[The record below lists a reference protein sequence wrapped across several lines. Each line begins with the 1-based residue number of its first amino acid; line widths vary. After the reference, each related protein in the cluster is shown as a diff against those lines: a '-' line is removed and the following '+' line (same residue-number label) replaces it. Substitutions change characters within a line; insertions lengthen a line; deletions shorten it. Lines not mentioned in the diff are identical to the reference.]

1 LPNGAHQIAFSRYA
15 GIVLAIQLIGSSIE
29 QGLIMSQRKPAEP
42 AHIVLNIQTRN
53 PIELGDFVSA
63 FTSIASQ
70 YEKFVRSNYPDMSG
84 DANIFVREVRAG
96 SIEAD
101 LIPWAL
107 QGLSAVVNVI
117 EQIQI
122 VDKFVRTY
130 GGRLSTYI
138 AGSKEPEATRSDLKD
153 FMGAVSAIANDPN
166 GRATLQA
173 VAFED
178 GKKKIKAAITF
189 TTLEARQAQVQIED
203 QRLMLE
209 ASASADH
216 QRVLMVFKQSNV
228 KDAVMGKRT
237 GERVAIE
244 EISPR
249 DLPLIYASDLAE
261 QRIKHEVREADDNV
275 YKKGF
280 IVDVN
285 VQLVG
290 GKPAGYRVTNVH
302 QVIDLP
308 D

>member
-1 LPNGAHQIAFSRYA
+1 MAR
-15 GIVLAIQLIGSSIE
+15 
-29 QGLIMSQRKPAEP
+29 RKPADL
-42 AHIVLNIQTRN
+42 AHIVLNIQTKN
-53 PIELGDFVSA
+53 PIELSDFVSA

-70 YEKFVRSNYPDMSG
+70 YEKFVRTNYPELSG
-84 DANIFVREVRAG
+84 HAEMFVREVRAG

-138 AGSKEPEATRSDLKD
+138 GGSKVPEATRSDLKD
-153 FMGAVSAIANDPN
+153 FMGAVTAIANDPN

-173 VAFED
+173 IAFED

-189 TTLEARQAQVQIED
+189 NTSEARQAQSEIED
-203 QRLMLE
+203 QQLLLD
-209 ASASADH
+209 ASASADY

-228 KDAVMGKRT
+228 KDTAMGKRT
-237 GERVAIE
+237 GERVVIE

-249 DLPLIYASDLAE
+249 ELPLIYASDLAE

-280 IVDVN
+280 IVDVS

>member
-1 LPNGAHQIAFSRYA
+1 MAR
-15 GIVLAIQLIGSSIE
+15 
-29 QGLIMSQRKPAEP
+29 RKPGDEP
-42 AHIVLNIQTRN
+42 AHIVLNIQTKN
-53 PIELGDFVSA
+53 PIELNDFVSA

-70 YEKFVRSNYPDMSG
+70 YEKFVRANYPELSG
-84 DANIFVREVRAG
+84 HAEIFVREVRAG

-138 AGSKEPEATRSDLKD
+138 GGSKEPGATRSDLKD

-189 TTLEARQAQVQIED
+189 NTLEARQAQVHIED

-209 ASASADH
+209 ASASADY

-237 GERVAIE
+237 GERVVIE

-249 DLPLIYASDLAE
+249 ELPLIYASDLAE

-280 IVDVN
+280 VVDVI
-285 VQLVG
+285 VELVG
-290 GKPAGYRVTNVH
+290 GKPAAYKVTNIH

>member
-1 LPNGAHQIAFSRYA
+1 MAR
-15 GIVLAIQLIGSSIE
+15 
-29 QGLIMSQRKPAEP
+29 RKSADDPAY
-42 AHIVLNIQTRN
+42 IVLNIKTKH
-53 PIELGDFVSA
+53 PIELKDFVSA
-63 FTSIASQ
+63 FTAIASQ
-70 YEKFVRSNYPDMSG
+70 YEKFVRMNYPELAGHSD
-84 DANIFVREVRAG
+84 IFVREVRAG

-122 VDKFVRTY
+122 VSKFVKTY
-130 GGRLSTYI
+130 GGTLSTF
-138 AGSKEPEATRSDLKD
+138 AGGSTVPEVTRSDLKD

-166 GRATLQA
+166 GRATLKA

-178 GKKKIKAAITF
+178 GKKKVRAVIAF
-189 TTLEARQAQVQIED
+189 DTLEARAAQAQIED
-203 QRLMLE
+203 QRMMLDT
-209 ASASADH
+209 SASADH
-216 QRVLMVFKQSNV
+216 QRVLMIFKQSNV
-228 KDAVMGKRT
+228 KDTATGKRT
-237 GERVAIE
+237 GERVAVE

-290 GKPAGYRVTNVH
+290 DKPVGYRVTHVH

-308 D
+308 DDVDVSASKIA

>member
-1 LPNGAHQIAFSRYA
+1 
-15 GIVLAIQLIGSSIE
+15 
-29 QGLIMSQRKPAEP
+29 
-42 AHIVLNIQTRN
+42 
-53 PIELGDFVSA
+53 
-63 FTSIASQ
+63 
-70 YEKFVRSNYPDMSG
+70 MSG
-84 DANIFVREVRAG
+84 DAKIFVREVRAG

-101 LIPWAL
+101 LIPWAM

-117 EQIQI
+117 EQVQI
-122 VDKFVRTY
+122 VEKFVRTY
-130 GGRLSTYI
+130 GGKLSTYI
-138 AGSKEPEATRSDLKD
+138 NGSKEPDATRSDLKD

-166 GRATLQA
+166 GRATMQA

-178 GKKKIKAAITF
+178 GKNKIKAAIAFNTS
-189 TTLEARQAQVQIED
+189 EARDAQAQIED
-203 QRLMLE
+203 QRLRLE
-209 ASASADH
+209 ASGSADH

-244 EISPR
+244 EISSR

-261 QRIKHEVREADDNV
+261 QRIRHEVREADENV

-280 IVDVN
+280 IVDIN

-308 D
+308 E

>member
-1 LPNGAHQIAFSRYA
+1 LR
-15 GIVLAIQLIGSSIE
+15 
-29 QGLIMSQRKPAEP
+29 
-42 AHIVLNIQTRN
+42 
-53 PIELGDFVSA
+53 
-63 FTSIASQ
+63 
-70 YEKFVRSNYPDMSG
+70 
-84 DANIFVREVRAG
+84 
-96 SIEAD
+96 
-101 LIPWAL
+101 
-107 QGLSAVVNVI
+107 
-117 EQIQI
+117 
-122 VDKFVRTY
+122 
-130 GGRLSTYI
+130 
-138 AGSKEPEATRSDLKD
+138 
-153 FMGAVSAIANDPN
+153 
-166 GRATLQA
+166 A

-178 GKKKIKAAITF
+178 GKKKVKAAITF
-189 TTLEARQAQVQIED
+189 NTLEARKAQEQIED

-209 ASASADH
+209 ASASADY

-237 GERVAIE
+237 GERVTIE

-290 GKPAGYRVTNVH
+290 GKPAGYRVTNLH